1 MKKKIT
7 ISLTISNDFEIDI
20 KEDTPKN
27 VFDAFM
33 EQHGLPV
40 GVSMYAEENKWF
52 VDDFEII
59 DNE

>member
-27 VFDAFM
+27 VFDALM

-52 VDDFEII
+52 VDGC
-59 DNE
+59 